1 MSEMGNIKDC
11 TYHKILRYLYM
22 ESFFSKE
29 AETAIIPRVIIAIKF
44 APFPSCEITV
54 TQLDCVL
61 IYPKIISI

>member
-1 MSEMGNIKDC
+1 MPEMRNIKDC
-11 TYHKILRYLYM
+11 THHKIFCKFYV

-54 TQLDCVL
+54 AQLDCVL